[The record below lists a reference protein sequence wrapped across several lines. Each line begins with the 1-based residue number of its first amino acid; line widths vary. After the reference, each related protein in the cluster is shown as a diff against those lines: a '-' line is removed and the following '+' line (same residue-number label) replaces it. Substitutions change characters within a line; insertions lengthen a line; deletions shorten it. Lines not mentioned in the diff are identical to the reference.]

1 MKLINRI
8 KMKKLVILLAVLLTA
23 NVMMAQK
30 MDRTNAYNYNKNG
43 QYEKAAESIEKCVNH
58 ASFLGMKPK
67 DQAQAWLYRA
77 MIYLN
82 IYQNKEILAKYPDA
96 LEKAYVSLQNCI
108 KTDEAY
114 TKDNAQDVYSRVVAI
129 GECYF
134 QDGIEQ
140 FNNKA
145 YAEAAANF
153 TKSYEIS
160 LTGTSPDTSALEN
173 AGLAYMRG
181 EMYDQALGTYNE
193 LKNLGYDKVD
203 LYKNMA
209 SCYTLKGDDENSLK
223 TINEGL
229 AKYPGDAGMIIE
241 KVNLYLKQ
249 GKGEEALG
257 DLNKLQEMDPNNV
270 SILFTLGNIFGD
282 DTHDIFD
289 ADKAIAYYKRIIEID
304 PTYYDAHYNLA
315 MVYITLSNKKITEA
329 NEITG
334 TSKAEIER
342 YNTLMDE
349 STEYLSQGLPY
360 AQTAY
365 QAQPSDDLKHLLKTM
380 YVKLKMFNEAKALD
394 AE

>member
-1 MKLINRI
+1 
-8 KMKKLVILLAVLLTA
+8 MKKLVILLAVLLTA

-43 QYEKAAESIEKCVNH
+43 QYEKAAESIDKCVNH
-58 ASFLGMKPK
+58 QGFLGMKPK
-67 DQAQAWLYRA
+67 DQAQAWLYRG

-82 IYQNKEILAKYPDA
+82 IYQDKKLLAKYPDA
-96 LEKAYVSLQNCI
+96 LETAYVSLQNCI
-108 KTDEAY
+108 KADADY

-145 YAEAAANF
+145 YGDAAASF
-153 TKSYEIS
+153 RKSYDIS
-160 LTGTSPDTSALEN
+160 LTGSRPDTSALEN

-181 EMYDQALGTYNE
+181 ELYDQALATYMD

-209 SCYTLKGDDENSLK
+209 SCYTLKGDDENSMNV
-223 TINEGL
+223 INEGL
-229 AKYPGDAGMIIE
+229 AKFPGDAGMIIE

-257 DLNKLQEMDPNNV
+257 DLNKLQELDPDNV
-270 SILFTLGNIFGD
+270 SILFTLGSIFGD

-289 ADKAIAYYKRIIEID
+289 ADKAIGYYSRIIELD

-315 MVYITLSNKKITEA
+315 MVYITLSNQKITEA

-334 TSKAEIER
+334 ASMAEIER
-342 YNTLMDE
+342 YNKLMDE
-349 STEYLSQGLPY
+349 STEYLRQGLPY
-360 AQTAY
+360 AKTAY
-365 QAQPSDDLKHLLKTM
+365 EAQPSDDLKHLLKTL
-380 YVKLKMFNEAKALD
+380 YVKLKMMEEAKALD

>member
-1 MKLINRI
+1 
-8 KMKKLVILLAVLLTA
+8 
-23 NVMMAQK
+23 
-30 MDRTNAYNYNKNG
+30 
-43 QYEKAAESIEKCVNH
+43 
-58 ASFLGMKPK
+58 MKPK
-67 DQAQAWLYRA
+67 DQAQAWLYRG

-82 IYQNKEILAKYPDA
+82 IYQDKKLLAKYPDA
-96 LEKAYVSLQNCI
+96 LEIAYVSLQNCI
-108 KTDEAY
+108 KADADY

-145 YAEAAANF
+145 YGDAAASF
-153 TKSYEIS
+153 RKSYDIS
-160 LTGTSPDTSALEN
+160 LTGSRPDTSALEN

-181 EMYDQALGTYNE
+181 ELYDEAIATYTD

-209 SCYTLKGDDENSLK
+209 ACYTLKGDDENSMK
-223 TINEGL
+223 VITEGL
-229 AKYPGDAGMIIE
+229 EKYPGDAGMIIE

-257 DLNKLQEMDPNNV
+257 DLNKLQELDPNNV
-270 SILFTLGNIFGD
+270 SILFTLGSIFGD

-289 ADKAIAYYKRIIEID
+289 ADKAIAYYTRIIELD

-315 MVYITLSNKKITEA
+315 MVYITLSNQKITEA

-334 TSKAEIER
+334 ASMAEIER
-342 YNTLMDE
+342 YNKLMDE
-349 STEYLSQGLPY
+349 STEYLRQGLPY
-360 AQTAY
+360 AKTAY
-365 QAQPSDDLKHLLKTM
+365 EAQPSDDLKHLLKTL
-380 YVKLKMFNEAKALD
+380 YVKLKMMDEAKALD

>member
-1 MKLINRI
+1 
-8 KMKKLVILLAVLLTA
+8 MKKLVILLAVLFTA

-58 ASFLGMKPK
+58 QGFLGMKPK
-67 DQAQAWLYRA
+67 DQAQAWLYRG

-82 IYQNKEILAKYPDA
+82 IYQDKKLLAKYPDA
-96 LEKAYVSLQNCI
+96 LEIAYVSLQNCI
-108 KTDEAY
+108 KADADY

-145 YAEAAANF
+145 YGDAAASF
-153 TKSYEIS
+153 RKSYDIS
-160 LTGTSPDTSALEN
+160 LTGSRPDTSALEN
-173 AGLAYMRG
+173 AGLAFMRG
-181 EMYDQALGTYNE
+181 ELYDEALATYVD

-209 SCYTLKGDDENSLK
+209 ACYTLKGDDENSMK
-223 TINEGL
+223 VITEGL
-229 AKYPGDAGMIIE
+229 EKYPGDAGMIIE

-257 DLNKLQEMDPNNV
+257 DLNKLQELDPNNV
-270 SILFTLGNIFGD
+270 SILFTLGSIFGD

-289 ADKAIAYYKRIIEID
+289 ADKAIGYYTRIIELD

-315 MVYITLSNKKITEA
+315 MVYITLSNQKITEA

-334 TSKAEIER
+334 ASMAEIER
-342 YNTLMDE
+342 YNKLMDE
-349 STEYLSQGLPY
+349 STEYLRQGLPY
-360 AQTAY
+360 AKTAY
-365 QAQPSDDLKHLLKTM
+365 EAQPSDDLKHLLKTL
-380 YVKLKMFNEAKALD
+380 YVKLKMMEEAKALD

>member
-1 MKLINRI
+1 
-8 KMKKLVILLAVLLTA
+8 MKKLVILLAVLFTA

-43 QYEKAAESIEKCVNH
+43 QYEKAAEAIDKCVNH
-58 ASFLGMKPK
+58 QGFLGMKPK
-67 DQAQAWLYRA
+67 DQAQAWLYRG

-82 IYQNKEILAKYPDA
+82 IYQDKKLLAKYPDA
-96 LEKAYVSLQNCI
+96 LEMAYVSLQNCI
-108 KTDEAY
+108 KADADY

-145 YAEAAANF
+145 YADAAASF
-153 TKSYEIS
+153 RKSYNIS
-160 LTGTSPDTSALEN
+160 LTGSRPDTSALEN

-181 EMYDQALGTYNE
+181 ELYDDALAAYTE

-209 SCYTLKGDDENSLK
+209 SCYTLKGDDESSMNV
-223 TINEGL
+223 INEGL
-229 AKYPGDAGMIIE
+229 EKFPGDAGMIIE

-257 DLNKLQEMDPNNV
+257 DLNKLQELDPNNV
-270 SILFTLGNIFGD
+270 SILFTLGSIFGD

-289 ADKAIAYYKRIIEID
+289 ADKAIGYYTRIIELD

-315 MVYITLSNKKITEA
+315 MVYITLSNQKITEA

-334 TSKAEIER
+334 ASMAEIER
-342 YNTLMDE
+342 YNKLMDE
-349 STEYLSQGLPY
+349 STEYLRQGLPY
-360 AQTAY
+360 AKTAY
-365 QAQPSDDLKHLLKTM
+365 EAQPSDDLKHLLKTL
-380 YVKLKMFNEAKALD
+380 YVKLKMMDEAKALD

>member
-1 MKLINRI
+1 
-8 KMKKLVILLAVLLTA
+8 MKKLVLLLAIAFTT
-23 NVMMAQK
+23 NVMMAQQ
-30 MDRTNAYNYNKNG
+30 MDRLNAYNYNKDG
-43 QYEKAAESIEKCVNH
+43 RYEKAAESIEKCVNH
-58 ASFLGMKPK
+58 SGFLGMKPK
-67 DQAQAWLYRA
+67 EQAKAWLYRG

-82 IYQNKEILAKYPDA
+82 IYQDKKLLDKYPNA
-96 LEKAYVSLQNCI
+96 LELAYESLQNCI
-108 KTDEAY
+108 KADADY

-140 FNNKA
+140 FNNKS
-145 YAEAAANF
+145 YGDAAASF
-153 TKSYEIS
+153 RKSYEIS
-160 LTGTSPDTSALEN
+160 LSGSRADTSALEN

-181 EMYDQALGTYNE
+181 ELYDEALAAYTD

-209 SCYTLKGDDENSLK
+209 SCYTLKGDDENSMNA
-223 TINEGL
+223 INEGL

-257 DLNKLQEMDPNNV
+257 DLNKLQELDPNNV
-270 SILFTLGNIFGD
+270 SILFTLGSIFGD

-289 ADKAIAYYKRIIEID
+289 AEKAIGYYTRIIELD

-334 TSKAEIER
+334 ASMAEIER
-342 YNTLMDE
+342 YNKLMDE
-349 STEYLSQGLPY
+349 STEYLRQGLPY
-360 AQTAY
+360 AKTAY
-365 QAQPSDDLKHLLKTM
+365 DAQPSDDLKHLLKTL
-380 YVKLKMFNEAKALD
+380 YVKLKMMDEAKALD

>member
-1 MKLINRI
+1 
-8 KMKKLVILLAVLLTA
+8 MKKLVILLAVLFTA

-58 ASFLGMKPK
+58 QGFLGMKPK
-67 DQAQAWLYRA
+67 DQAQAWLYRG

-82 IYQNKEILAKYPDA
+82 IYQDKKLLAKYPDA
-96 LEKAYVSLQNCI
+96 LEIAYVSLQNCI
-108 KTDEAY
+108 KADADY

-145 YAEAAANF
+145 YGDAAASF
-153 TKSYEIS
+153 RKSYDIS
-160 LTGTSPDTSALEN
+160 LTGSRPDTSALEN

-181 EMYDQALGTYNE
+181 ELYDEAIATYTD

-209 SCYTLKGDDENSLK
+209 ACYTLKGDDENSMK
-223 TINEGL
+223 VITEGL
-229 AKYPGDAGMIIE
+229 EKYPGDAGMIIE

-257 DLNKLQEMDPNNV
+257 DLNKLQELDPNNV
-270 SILFTLGNIFGD
+270 SILFTLGSIFGD

-289 ADKAIAYYKRIIEID
+289 ADKAIGYYTRIIELD

-315 MVYITLSNKKITEA
+315 MVYITLSNQKITEA

-334 TSKAEIER
+334 ASMAEIER
-342 YNTLMDE
+342 YNKLMDE
-349 STEYLSQGLPY
+349 STEYLRQGLPY
-360 AQTAY
+360 AKTAY
-365 QAQPSDDLKHLLKTM
+365 EAQPSDDLKHLLKTL
-380 YVKLKMFNEAKALD
+380 YVKLKMMEEAKALD

>member
-1 MKLINRI
+1 
-8 KMKKLVILLAVLLTA
+8 MKKLVILLAVLLSA
-23 NVMMAQK
+23 NFMMAQK
-30 MDRTNAYNYNKNG
+30 MDRTNAYNYNTNG
-43 QYEKAAESIEKCVNH
+43 QYEKAAESIEKCVEH
-58 ASFLGMKPK
+58 TGFLGMKPK

-82 IYQNKEILAKYPDA
+82 IYQNRTLYAKYPDA
-96 LEKAYVSLQNCI
+96 LEKAYASLQNCM
-108 KTDEAY
+108 KADPDY
-114 TKDNAQDVYSRVVAI
+114 TKDPQNAQDVFSRVAAI

-145 YAEAAANF
+145 YPEAASNF
-153 TKSYEIS
+153 RKSYEIS
-160 LTGTSPDTSALEN
+160 LTGARPDTSALEN

-181 EMYDQALGTYNE
+181 ELYDEALTNYTD

-209 SCYTLKGDDENSLK
+209 SCYTLKGDDENSMK
-223 TINEGL
+223 VINEGL

-257 DLNKLQEMDPNNV
+257 DLNKLQELDPDNV

-315 MVYITLSNKKITEA
+315 MVYITLSNQKITEA

-342 YNTLMDE
+342 YNALMDE
-349 STEYLSQGLPY
+349 STEFLSQGLPY

-365 QAQPSDDLKHLLKTM
+365 EAQPSDDLKHLLKTM

>member
-1 MKLINRI
+1 
-8 KMKKLVILLAVLLTA
+8 MKKLVILLAVLFTA

-58 ASFLGMKPK
+58 QGFLGMKPK
-67 DQAQAWLYRA
+67 DQAQAWLYRG

-82 IYQNKEILAKYPDA
+82 IYQDKKLLAKYPDA
-96 LEKAYVSLQNCI
+96 LEIAYVSLQNCI
-108 KTDEAY
+108 KADADY

-145 YAEAAANF
+145 YGDAAASF
-153 TKSYEIS
+153 RKSYDIS
-160 LTGTSPDTSALEN
+160 LTGSRPDTSALEN
-173 AGLAYMRG
+173 AGLAFMRG
-181 EMYDQALGTYNE
+181 ELYDEAIATYTD

-209 SCYTLKGDDENSLK
+209 ACYTLKGDDENSMK
-223 TINEGL
+223 VITEGL
-229 AKYPGDAGMIIE
+229 EKYPGDAGMIIE

-257 DLNKLQEMDPNNV
+257 DLNKLQELDPNNV
-270 SILFTLGNIFGD
+270 SILFTLGSIFGD

-289 ADKAIAYYKRIIEID
+289 ADKAIGYYTRIIELD

-315 MVYITLSNKKITEA
+315 MVYITLSNQKITEA

-334 TSKAEIER
+334 ASMAEIER
-342 YNTLMDE
+342 YNKLMDE
-349 STEYLSQGLPY
+349 STEYLRQGLPY
-360 AQTAY
+360 AKTAY
-365 QAQPSDDLKHLLKTM
+365 EAQPSDDLKHLLKTL
-380 YVKLKMFNEAKALD
+380 YVKLKMMDEAKALD

>member
-1 MKLINRI
+1 
-8 KMKKLVILLAVLLTA
+8 MKKLVILLAVLFTA

-58 ASFLGMKPK
+58 QGFLGMKPK
-67 DQAQAWLYRA
+67 DQAQAWLYRG

-82 IYQNKEILAKYPDA
+82 IYQDKKLLAKYPDA
-96 LEKAYVSLQNCI
+96 LEIAYVSLQNCI
-108 KTDEAY
+108 KADADY

-145 YAEAAANF
+145 YGDAAASF
-153 TKSYEIS
+153 RKSYDIS
-160 LTGTSPDTSALEN
+160 LTGSRPDTSALEN
-173 AGLAYMRG
+173 AGLAFMRG
-181 EMYDQALGTYNE
+181 ELYDEALATYVD

-209 SCYTLKGDDENSLK
+209 ACYTLKGDDENSMK
-223 TINEGL
+223 VITEGL
-229 AKYPGDAGMIIE
+229 EKYPGDAGMIIE

-257 DLNKLQEMDPNNV
+257 DLNKLQELDPNNV
-270 SILFTLGNIFGD
+270 SILFTLGSIFGD

-289 ADKAIAYYKRIIEID
+289 ADKAIGYYTRIIELD

-315 MVYITLSNKKITEA
+315 MVYITLSNQKITEA

-334 TSKAEIER
+334 ASMAEIER
-342 YNTLMDE
+342 YNKLMDE
-349 STEYLSQGLPY
+349 STEYLRQGLPY
-360 AQTAY
+360 AKTAY
-365 QAQPSDDLKHLLKTM
+365 EAQPSDDLKHLLKTL
-380 YVKLKMFNEAKALD
+380 YVKLKMMDEAKALD

>member
-1 MKLINRI
+1 
-8 KMKKLVILLAVLLTA
+8 MKKLVILLAVLFTA

-58 ASFLGMKPK
+58 QGFLGMKPK
-67 DQAQAWLYRA
+67 DQAQAWLYRG

-82 IYQNKEILAKYPDA
+82 IYQDKKLLAKYPDA
-96 LEKAYVSLQNCI
+96 LEIAYVSLQNCI
-108 KTDEAY
+108 STDADY

-145 YAEAAANF
+145 YGDAAASF
-153 TKSYEIS
+153 RKSYDIS
-160 LTGTSPDTSALEN
+160 LTGSRPDTSALEN

-181 EMYDQALGTYNE
+181 ELYDEAIATYTD

-209 SCYTLKGDDENSLK
+209 ACYTLKGDDENSMK
-223 TINEGL
+223 VIAEGL
-229 AKYPGDAGMIIE
+229 EKYPGDAGMIIE

-257 DLNKLQEMDPNNV
+257 DLNKLQELDPNNV
-270 SILFTLGNIFGD
+270 SILFTLGSIFGD

-289 ADKAIAYYKRIIEID
+289 ADKAIGYYTRIIELD

-315 MVYITLSNKKITEA
+315 MVYITLSNQKITEA

-334 TSKAEIER
+334 ASMAEIER
-342 YNTLMDE
+342 YNKLMDE
-349 STEYLSQGLPY
+349 STEYLRQGLPY
-360 AQTAY
+360 AKTAY
-365 QAQPSDDLKHLLKTM
+365 EAQPSDDLKHLLKTL
-380 YVKLKMFNEAKALD
+380 YVKLKMMEEAKALD

>member
-1 MKLINRI
+1 
-8 KMKKLVILLAVLLTA
+8 MKKLVILLAVLFTA

-58 ASFLGMKPK
+58 QGFLGMKPK
-67 DQAQAWLYRA
+67 DQAQAWLYRG

-82 IYQNKEILAKYPDA
+82 IYQDKKLLAKYPDA
-96 LEKAYVSLQNCI
+96 LEIAYVSLQNCI
-108 KTDEAY
+108 KADADY

-145 YAEAAANF
+145 YGDAAASF
-153 TKSYEIS
+153 RKSYDIS
-160 LTGTSPDTSALEN
+160 LTGSRPDTSALEN
-173 AGLAYMRG
+173 TGLAFMRG
-181 EMYDQALGTYNE
+181 ELYDEAIATYTD

-209 SCYTLKGDDENSLK
+209 ACYTLKGDDENSMK
-223 TINEGL
+223 VINEGL
-229 AKYPGDAGMIIE
+229 EKYPGDAGMIIE

-257 DLNKLQEMDPNNV
+257 DLNKLQELDPNNV
-270 SILFTLGNIFGD
+270 SILFTLGSIFGD

-289 ADKAIAYYKRIIEID
+289 ADKAIGYYTRIIELD

-315 MVYITLSNKKITEA
+315 MVYITLSNQKITEA

-334 TSKAEIER
+334 ASMAEIER
-342 YNTLMDE
+342 YNKLMDE
-349 STEYLSQGLPY
+349 STEYLRQGLPY
-360 AQTAY
+360 AKTAY
-365 QAQPSDDLKHLLKTM
+365 EAQPSDDLKHLLKTL
-380 YVKLKMFNEAKALD
+380 YVKLKMMDEAKALD

>member
-1 MKLINRI
+1 
-8 KMKKLVILLAVLLTA
+8 MKKLVILLAVLLTA

-43 QYEKAAESIEKCVNH
+43 QYEKAAESIDKCVNH
-58 ASFLGMKPK
+58 QGFLGMKPK
-67 DQAQAWLYRA
+67 DQAQAWLYRG

-82 IYQNKEILAKYPDA
+82 IYQDKKLLAKYPDA
-96 LEKAYVSLQNCI
+96 LETAYVSLQNCI
-108 KTDEAY
+108 KADADY

-145 YAEAAANF
+145 FGDAAASF
-153 TKSYEIS
+153 RKSYDIS
-160 LTGTSPDTSALEN
+160 LTGSRPDTSALEN

-181 EMYDQALGTYNE
+181 ELYDDALATYTD

-209 SCYTLKGDDENSLK
+209 SCYTLKGDDENSMNV
-223 TINEGL
+223 INEGL
-229 AKYPGDAGMIIE
+229 AKFPGDAGMIIE

-257 DLNKLQEMDPNNV
+257 DLNKLQELDPNNV
-270 SILFTLGNIFGD
+270 SILFTLGSIFGD

-289 ADKAIAYYKRIIEID
+289 AEKAIGYYSRIIELD
-304 PTYYDAHYNLA
+304 PTYYDAYYNLA
-315 MVYITLSNKKITEA
+315 MVYITLSNQKVVEA

-334 TSKAEIER
+334 ASMAEIER
-342 YNTLMDE
+342 YNKLLDE
-349 STEYLSQGLPY
+349 STEFLRQGLPY
-360 AQTAY
+360 AKTAY
-365 QAQPSDDLKHLLKTM
+365 EAQPSDDLKHLLKTL
-380 YVKLKMFNEAKALD
+380 YVKLKMMDEAKALD

>member
-1 MKLINRI
+1 
-8 KMKKLVILLAVLLTA
+8 MKKLVILLAVLFTA

-58 ASFLGMKPK
+58 QGFLGMKPK
-67 DQAQAWLYRA
+67 DQAQAWLYRG

-82 IYQNKEILAKYPDA
+82 IYQDKKLLAKYPDA
-96 LEKAYVSLQNCI
+96 LEIAYVSLQNCI
-108 KTDEAY
+108 KADADY

-145 YAEAAANF
+145 YGDAAASF
-153 TKSYEIS
+153 RKSYDIS
-160 LTGTSPDTSALEN
+160 LTGSRPDTSALEN
-173 AGLAYMRG
+173 TGLAFMRG
-181 EMYDQALGTYNE
+181 ELYDEAIATYTD

-209 SCYTLKGDDENSLK
+209 ACYTLKGDDENSMK
-223 TINEGL
+223 VITEGL
-229 AKYPGDAGMIIE
+229 EKYPGDAGMIIE

-257 DLNKLQEMDPNNV
+257 DLNKLQELDPNNV
-270 SILFTLGNIFGD
+270 SILFTLGSIFGD

-289 ADKAIAYYKRIIEID
+289 ADKAIGYYTRIIELD

-315 MVYITLSNKKITEA
+315 MVYITLSNQKITEA

-334 TSKAEIER
+334 ASMAEIER
-342 YNTLMDE
+342 YNKLMDE
-349 STEYLSQGLPY
+349 STEYLRQGLPY
-360 AQTAY
+360 AKTAY
-365 QAQPSDDLKHLLKTM
+365 EAQPSDDLKHLLKTL
-380 YVKLKMFNEAKALD
+380 YVKLKMMDEAKALD

>member
-1 MKLINRI
+1 
-8 KMKKLVILLAVLLTA
+8 MKKLVILLAVLLTA

-43 QYEKAAESIEKCVNH
+43 QYEKAAESIDKCVNH
-58 ASFLGMKPK
+58 QGFLGMKPK
-67 DQAQAWLYRA
+67 DQAQAWLYRG

-82 IYQNKEILAKYPDA
+82 IYQDKKLLAKYPDA
-96 LEKAYVSLQNCI
+96 LETAYVSLQNCI
-108 KTDEAY
+108 KADADY

-145 YAEAAANF
+145 YGDAAASF
-153 TKSYEIS
+153 RKSYDIS
-160 LTGTSPDTSALEN
+160 LTGSRPDTSALEN

-181 EMYDQALGTYNE
+181 ELYDQALATYMD

-209 SCYTLKGDDENSLK
+209 SCYTLKGDDENSMNV
-223 TINEGL
+223 INEGL
-229 AKYPGDAGMIIE
+229 AKFPGDAGMIIE

-257 DLNKLQEMDPNNV
+257 DLNKLQELDPNNV
-270 SILFTLGNIFGD
+270 SILFTLGSIFGD

-289 ADKAIAYYKRIIEID
+289 ADKAIGYYSRIIELD

-315 MVYITLSNKKITEA
+315 MVYITLSNQKITEA

-334 TSKAEIER
+334 ASMAEIER
-342 YNTLMDE
+342 YNKLMDE
-349 STEYLSQGLPY
+349 STEYLRQGLPY
-360 AQTAY
+360 AKTAY
-365 QAQPSDDLKHLLKTM
+365 EAQPSDDLKHLLKTL
-380 YVKLKMFNEAKALD
+380 YVKLKMMEEAKALD

>member
-1 MKLINRI
+1 
-8 KMKKLVILLAVLLTA
+8 MKKLVILLAVLFTA

-58 ASFLGMKPK
+58 QGFLGMKPK
-67 DQAQAWLYRA
+67 DQAQAWLYRG

-82 IYQNKEILAKYPDA
+82 IYQDKKLLAKYPDA
-96 LEKAYVSLQNCI
+96 LEIAYVSLQNCI
-108 KTDEAY
+108 KADADY

-145 YAEAAANF
+145 YGDAAASF
-153 TKSYEIS
+153 RKSYDIS
-160 LTGTSPDTSALEN
+160 LTGSRPDTSALEN
-173 AGLAYMRG
+173 AGLAFMRG
-181 EMYDQALGTYNE
+181 ELYDEALATYVD

-209 SCYTLKGDDENSLK
+209 ACYTLKGDDENSMK
-223 TINEGL
+223 VINEGL
-229 AKYPGDAGMIIE
+229 EKYPGDAGMIIE

-257 DLNKLQEMDPNNV
+257 DLNKLQELDPNNV
-270 SILFTLGNIFGD
+270 SILFTLGSIFGD

-289 ADKAIAYYKRIIEID
+289 ADKAIGYYTRIIELD

-315 MVYITLSNKKITEA
+315 MVYITLSNQKITEA

-334 TSKAEIER
+334 ASMAEIER
-342 YNTLMDE
+342 YNKLMDE
-349 STEYLSQGLPY
+349 STEYLRQGLPY
-360 AQTAY
+360 AKTAY
-365 QAQPSDDLKHLLKTM
+365 EAQPSDDLKHLLKTL
-380 YVKLKMFNEAKALD
+380 YVKLKMMDEAKALD

>member
-1 MKLINRI
+1 
-8 KMKKLVILLAVLLTA
+8 MKKLVILLAVLFTA

-58 ASFLGMKPK
+58 QGFLGMKPK
-67 DQAQAWLYRA
+67 DQAQAWLYRG

-82 IYQNKEILAKYPDA
+82 IYQDKKLLAKYPDA
-96 LEKAYVSLQNCI
+96 LEIAYVSLQNCI
-108 KTDEAY
+108 STDADY

-145 YAEAAANF
+145 YGDAAASF
-153 TKSYEIS
+153 RKSYDIS
-160 LTGTSPDTSALEN
+160 LTGSRPDTSALEN

-181 EMYDQALGTYNE
+181 ELYDEAIATYTD

-209 SCYTLKGDDENSLK
+209 ACYTLKGDDENSMK
-223 TINEGL
+223 VITEGL
-229 AKYPGDAGMIIE
+229 EKFPGDAGMIIE

-257 DLNKLQEMDPNNV
+257 DLNKLQELDPNNV
-270 SILFTLGNIFGD
+270 SILFTLGSIFGD

-289 ADKAIAYYKRIIEID
+289 AEKAIGYYTRIIELD

-315 MVYITLSNKKITEA
+315 MVYITLSNQKITEA

-334 TSKAEIER
+334 ASMAEIER
-342 YNTLMDE
+342 YNKLMDE
-349 STEYLSQGLPY
+349 STEYLRQGLPY
-360 AQTAY
+360 AKTAY
-365 QAQPSDDLKHLLKTM
+365 EAQPSDDLKHLLKTL
-380 YVKLKMFNEAKALD
+380 YVKLKMMEEAKALD

>member
-1 MKLINRI
+1 
-8 KMKKLVILLAVLLTA
+8 MKKLVILLAVLFTA

-43 QYEKAAESIEKCVNH
+43 QYDKAAESIEKCVNH
-58 ASFLGMKPK
+58 QGFLGMKPK
-67 DQAQAWLYRA
+67 DQAQAWLYRG

-82 IYQNKEILAKYPDA
+82 IYQNKELLAKYPDA
-96 LEKAYVSLQNCI
+96 LEISYVSLQNCI
-108 KTDEAY
+108 NTDADY

-140 FNNKA
+140 FNNKSFA
-145 YAEAAANF
+145 DAAASF
-153 TKSYEIS
+153 RKSYDIS
-160 LTGTSPDTSALEN
+160 LTGSRPDTSALEN

-181 EMYDQALGTYNE
+181 ELYDEALATYTD

-209 SCYTLKGDDENSLK
+209 ACYTLKGDDENSMNV
-223 TINEGL
+223 INEGL

-249 GKGEEALG
+249 GKGEEALS

-270 SILFTLGNIFGD
+270 SILFTLGSIFGD

-289 ADKAIAYYKRIIEID
+289 ADKAIGYYTRIIEID

-315 MVYITLSNKKITEA
+315 MVYITLSNQKITEA

-334 TSKAEIER
+334 TSIAEIER

-349 STEYLSQGLPY
+349 STEFLRQGLPY
-360 AQTAY
+360 AKTAY
-365 QAQPSDDLKHLLKTM
+365 EAQPSDDLKHLLKTL
-380 YVKLKMFNEAKALD
+380 YVKLKMMEEAKALD

>member
-1 MKLINRI
+1 
-8 KMKKLVILLAVLLTA
+8 MKKLVILLAVLLTA

-43 QYEKAAESIEKCVNH
+43 QYEKAAESIDKCVNH
-58 ASFLGMKPK
+58 QGFLGMKPK
-67 DQAQAWLYRA
+67 DQAQAWLYRG

-82 IYQNKEILAKYPDA
+82 IYQDKKLLAKYPDA
-96 LEKAYVSLQNCI
+96 LEMAYVSLQNCI
-108 KTDEAY
+108 KTDADY

-145 YAEAAANF
+145 FGDAAASF
-153 TKSYEIS
+153 RKSYDIS
-160 LTGTSPDTSALEN
+160 LTGSRPDTSALEN

-181 EMYDQALGTYNE
+181 ELYDQALATYTD

-209 SCYTLKGDDENSLK
+209 SCYTLKGDDENSMNV
-223 TINEGL
+223 INEGL
-229 AKYPGDAGMIIE
+229 AKFPGDAGMIIE

-257 DLNKLQEMDPNNV
+257 DLNKLQELDPNNV
-270 SILFTLGNIFGD
+270 SILFTLGSIFGD

-289 ADKAIAYYKRIIEID
+289 AEKAIGYYSRIIELD
-304 PTYYDAHYNLA
+304 PTYYDAYYNLA
-315 MVYITLSNKKITEA
+315 MVYITLSNQKVVEA

-334 TSKAEIER
+334 ASMAEIER
-342 YNTLMDE
+342 YNKLLDE
-349 STEYLSQGLPY
+349 STEFLRQGLPY
-360 AQTAY
+360 AKTAY
-365 QAQPSDDLKHLLKTM
+365 DAQPSDDLKHLLKTL
-380 YVKLKMFNEAKALD
+380 YVKLKMMDEAKALD

>member
-1 MKLINRI
+1 
-8 KMKKLVILLAVLLTA
+8 MKKLVILLAVLFTA

-43 QYEKAAESIEKCVNH
+43 QYEKAAEAIDKCVNH
-58 ASFLGMKPK
+58 QGFLGMKPK
-67 DQAQAWLYRA
+67 DQAQAWLYRG

-82 IYQNKEILAKYPDA
+82 IYQDKKLLAKYPDA
-96 LEKAYVSLQNCI
+96 LEMAYVSLQNCI
-108 KTDEAY
+108 KADADY

-145 YAEAAANF
+145 YADAAASF
-153 TKSYEIS
+153 RKSYDIS
-160 LTGTSPDTSALEN
+160 LTGSRPDTSALEN

-181 EMYDQALGTYNE
+181 ELYDDALATYTD

-209 SCYTLKGDDENSLK
+209 ACYTLKGDDENSMK
-223 TINEGL
+223 VITEGL
-229 AKYPGDAGMIIE
+229 EKYPGDAGMIIE

-257 DLNKLQEMDPNNV
+257 DLNKLQELDPNNV
-270 SILFTLGNIFGD
+270 SILFTLGSIFGD

-289 ADKAIAYYKRIIEID
+289 ADKAIGYYTRIIELD

-315 MVYITLSNKKITEA
+315 MVYITLSNQKITEA

-334 TSKAEIER
+334 ASMAEIER
-342 YNTLMDE
+342 YNKLMDE
-349 STEYLSQGLPY
+349 STEYLRQGLPY
-360 AQTAY
+360 AKTAY
-365 QAQPSDDLKHLLKTM
+365 EAQPSDDLKHLLKTL
-380 YVKLKMFNEAKALD
+380 YVKLKMMDEAKALD

>member
-1 MKLINRI
+1 
-8 KMKKLVILLAVLLTA
+8 MKKLVILLAVLFTA

-58 ASFLGMKPK
+58 QGFLGMKPK
-67 DQAQAWLYRA
+67 DQAQAWLYRG

-82 IYQNKEILAKYPDA
+82 IYQDKKLLAKYPDA
-96 LEKAYVSLQNCI
+96 LEIAYVSLQNCI
-108 KTDEAY
+108 KADADY

-145 YAEAAANF
+145 YGDAAASF
-153 TKSYEIS
+153 RKSYDIS
-160 LTGTSPDTSALEN
+160 LTGSRPDTSALEN
-173 AGLAYMRG
+173 TGLAFMRG
-181 EMYDQALGTYNE
+181 ELYDEAIATYTD

-209 SCYTLKGDDENSLK
+209 ACYTLKGDDENSMK
-223 TINEGL
+223 VINEGL
-229 AKYPGDAGMIIE
+229 EKYPGDAGMIIE

-257 DLNKLQEMDPNNV
+257 DLNKLQELDPNNV
-270 SILFTLGNIFGD
+270 SILFTLGSIFGD

-289 ADKAIAYYKRIIEID
+289 ADKAIGYYTRIIELD

-315 MVYITLSNKKITEA
+315 MVYITLSNQKITEA

-334 TSKAEIER
+334 ASMAEIER
-342 YNTLMDE
+342 YNKLMDE
-349 STEYLSQGLPY
+349 STEYLRQGLPY
-360 AQTAY
+360 AKTAY
-365 QAQPSDDLKHLLKTM
+365 EAQPSDDLKHLLKTL
-380 YVKLKMFNEAKALD
+380 YVKLKMMEEAKALD

>member
-1 MKLINRI
+1 
-8 KMKKLVILLAVLLTA
+8 MKKLVILLAVLLTA

-43 QYEKAAESIEKCVNH
+43 QYEKAAESIDKCVNH
-58 ASFLGMKPK
+58 QGFLGMKPK
-67 DQAQAWLYRA
+67 DQAQAWLYRG

-82 IYQNKEILAKYPDA
+82 IYQDKKLLAKYPDA
-96 LEKAYVSLQNCI
+96 LEMAYVSLQNCI
-108 KTDEAY
+108 KTDAEY
-114 TKDNAQDVYSRVVAI
+114 TKDNAQDVYSRIVAI

-145 YAEAAANF
+145 FGDAAVSF
-153 TKSYEIS
+153 RKSYDIS
-160 LTGTSPDTSALEN
+160 LTGSRPDTSALEN

-181 EMYDQALGTYNE
+181 ELYDDALATYTD

-209 SCYTLKGDDENSLK
+209 SCYTLKGDDENSMNV
-223 TINEGL
+223 INEGL

-257 DLNKLQEMDPNNV
+257 DLNKLQELDPNNV
-270 SILFTLGNIFGD
+270 SILFTLGSIFGD

-289 ADKAIAYYKRIIEID
+289 ADKAIGYYTRIIELD
-304 PTYYDAHYNLA
+304 PTYYDAYYNLA
-315 MVYITLSNKKITEA
+315 MVYITLSNQKVVEA

-334 TSKAEIER
+334 ASMAEIER
-342 YNTLMDE
+342 YNKLLDE
-349 STEYLSQGLPY
+349 STEFLRQGLPY
-360 AQTAY
+360 AKTAY
-365 QAQPSDDLKHLLKTM
+365 EAQPSDDLKHLLKTL
-380 YVKLKMFNEAKALD
+380 YVKLKMMDEAKALD

>member
-1 MKLINRI
+1 
-8 KMKKLVILLAVLLTA
+8 MKKLVILLAVLFTA

-58 ASFLGMKPK
+58 QGFLGMKPK
-67 DQAQAWLYRA
+67 DQAQAWLYRG

-82 IYQNKEILAKYPDA
+82 IYQDKKLLAKYPDA
-96 LEKAYVSLQNCI
+96 LEIAYVSLQNCI
-108 KTDEAY
+108 KADADY

-145 YAEAAANF
+145 YGDAAASF
-153 TKSYEIS
+153 RKSYDIS
-160 LTGTSPDTSALEN
+160 LTGSRPDTSALEN
-173 AGLAYMRG
+173 AGLAFMRG
-181 EMYDQALGTYNE
+181 ELYDEAIATYTD

-209 SCYTLKGDDENSLK
+209 ACYTLKGDDENSMK
-223 TINEGL
+223 VITEGL
-229 AKYPGDAGMIIE
+229 EKYPGDAGMIIE

-257 DLNKLQEMDPNNV
+257 DLNKLQELDPNNV
-270 SILFTLGNIFGD
+270 SILFTLGSIFGD

-289 ADKAIAYYKRIIEID
+289 ADKAIGYYTRIIELD

-315 MVYITLSNKKITEA
+315 MVYITLSNQKITEA

-334 TSKAEIER
+334 ASMAEIER
-342 YNTLMDE
+342 YNKLMDE
-349 STEYLSQGLPY
+349 STEYLRQGLPY
-360 AQTAY
+360 AKTAY
-365 QAQPSDDLKHLLKTM
+365 EAQPSDDLKHLLKTL
-380 YVKLKMFNEAKALD
+380 YVKLKMMEEAKALD

>member
-1 MKLINRI
+1 
-8 KMKKLVILLAVLLTA
+8 MKKLVILLAVLFTA

-58 ASFLGMKPK
+58 QGFLGMKPK
-67 DQAQAWLYRA
+67 DQAQAWLYRG

-82 IYQNKEILAKYPDA
+82 IYQDKKLLAKYPDA
-96 LEKAYVSLQNCI
+96 LEIAYVSLQNCI
-108 KTDEAY
+108 KADADY

-145 YAEAAANF
+145 YGDAAASF
-153 TKSYEIS
+153 RKSYDIS
-160 LTGTSPDTSALEN
+160 LTGSRPDTSALEN
-173 AGLAYMRG
+173 TGLAYMRG
-181 EMYDQALGTYNE
+181 ELYDEAIATYTD

-209 SCYTLKGDDENSLK
+209 ACYTLKGDDENSMK
-223 TINEGL
+223 VITEGL
-229 AKYPGDAGMIIE
+229 EKYPGDAGMIIE

-257 DLNKLQEMDPNNV
+257 DLNKLQELDPNNV
-270 SILFTLGNIFGD
+270 SILFTLGSIFGD

-289 ADKAIAYYKRIIEID
+289 ADKAIGYYTRIIELD

-315 MVYITLSNKKITEA
+315 MVYITLSNQKITEA

-334 TSKAEIER
+334 ASMAEIER
-342 YNTLMDE
+342 YNKLMDE
-349 STEYLSQGLPY
+349 STEYLRQGLPY
-360 AQTAY
+360 AKTAY
-365 QAQPSDDLKHLLKTM
+365 EAQPSDDLKHLLKTL
-380 YVKLKMFNEAKALD
+380 YVKLKMMDEAKALD

>member
-1 MKLINRI
+1 
-8 KMKKLVILLAVLLTA
+8 MKKLVILLAVLFTA

-43 QYEKAAESIEKCVNH
+43 QYEKAAEAIDKCVNH
-58 ASFLGMKPK
+58 QGFLGMKPK
-67 DQAQAWLYRA
+67 DQAQAWLYRG

-82 IYQNKEILAKYPDA
+82 IYQDKKLLAKYPDA
-96 LEKAYVSLQNCI
+96 LEMAYVSLQNCI
-108 KTDEAY
+108 KADADY

-145 YAEAAANF
+145 YADAAASF
-153 TKSYEIS
+153 RKSYDIS
-160 LTGTSPDTSALEN
+160 LTGSRPDTSALEN

-181 EMYDQALGTYNE
+181 ELYDDALATYTD

-209 SCYTLKGDDENSLK
+209 ACYTLKGDDENSMK
-223 TINEGL
+223 VINEGL
-229 AKYPGDAGMIIE
+229 EKYPGDAGMIIE

-257 DLNKLQEMDPNNV
+257 DLNKLQELDPNNV
-270 SILFTLGNIFGD
+270 SILFTLGSIFGD

-289 ADKAIAYYKRIIEID
+289 ADKAIGYYTRIIELD

-315 MVYITLSNKKITEA
+315 MVYITLSNQKITEA

-334 TSKAEIER
+334 ASMAEIER
-342 YNTLMDE
+342 YNKLMDE
-349 STEYLSQGLPY
+349 STEYLRQGLPY
-360 AQTAY
+360 AKTAY
-365 QAQPSDDLKHLLKTM
+365 EAQPSDDLKHLLKTL
-380 YVKLKMFNEAKALD
+380 YVKLKMMEEAKALD

>member
-1 MKLINRI
+1 
-8 KMKKLVILLAVLLTA
+8 MKKLVILLAVLFTA

-58 ASFLGMKPK
+58 QGFLGMKPK
-67 DQAQAWLYRA
+67 DQAQAWLYRG

-82 IYQNKEILAKYPDA
+82 IYQDKKLLAKYPDA
-96 LEKAYVSLQNCI
+96 LEIAYVSLQNCI
-108 KTDEAY
+108 STDADY

-145 YAEAAANF
+145 YGDAAASF
-153 TKSYEIS
+153 RKSYDIS
-160 LTGTSPDTSALEN
+160 LTGSRPDTSALEN

-181 EMYDQALGTYNE
+181 ELYDEAIATYTD

-209 SCYTLKGDDENSLK
+209 ACYTLKGDDENSMK
-223 TINEGL
+223 VITEGL
-229 AKYPGDAGMIIE
+229 EKYPGDAGMIIE

-257 DLNKLQEMDPNNV
+257 DLNKLQELDPNNV
-270 SILFTLGNIFGD
+270 SILFTLGSIFGD

-289 ADKAIAYYKRIIEID
+289 ADKAIGYYTRIIELD

-315 MVYITLSNKKITEA
+315 MVYITLSNQKITEA

-334 TSKAEIER
+334 ASMAEIER
-342 YNTLMDE
+342 YNKLMDE
-349 STEYLSQGLPY
+349 STEYLRQGLPY
-360 AQTAY
+360 AKTAY
-365 QAQPSDDLKHLLKTM
+365 EAQPSDDLKHLLKTL
-380 YVKLKMFNEAKALD
+380 YVKLKMMDEAKALD

>member
-1 MKLINRI
+1 
-8 KMKKLVILLAVLLTA
+8 MKKLVILLAVLFTA

-58 ASFLGMKPK
+58 QGFLGMKPK
-67 DQAQAWLYRA
+67 DQAQAWLYRG

-82 IYQNKEILAKYPDA
+82 IYQDKKLLAKYPDA
-96 LEKAYVSLQNCI
+96 LEIAYVSLQNCI
-108 KTDEAY
+108 KADADY

-145 YAEAAANF
+145 YGDAAASF
-153 TKSYEIS
+153 RKSYDIS
-160 LTGTSPDTSALEN
+160 LTGSRPDTSALEN

-181 EMYDQALGTYNE
+181 ELYDEA
-193 LKNLGYDKVD
+193 
-203 LYKNMA
+203 
-209 SCYTLKGDDENSLK
+209 
-223 TINEGL
+223 IEGL
-229 AKYPGDAGMIIE
+229 EKYPGDAGRIIE

-257 DLNKLQEMDPNNV
+257 DLNKLQELDPNNV
-270 SILFTLGNIFGD
+270 SILFTLGSIFGD

-289 ADKAIAYYKRIIEID
+289 ADKAIGYYTRIIELD

-315 MVYITLSNKKITEA
+315 MVYITLSNQKITEA

-334 TSKAEIER
+334 ASMAEIER
-342 YNTLMDE
+342 YNKLMDE
-349 STEYLSQGLPY
+349 STEYLRQGLPY
-360 AQTAY
+360 AKTAY
-365 QAQPSDDLKHLLKTM
+365 EAQPSDDLKHLLKTL
-380 YVKLKMFNEAKALD
+380 YVKLKMMDEAKALD

>member
-1 MKLINRI
+1 
-8 KMKKLVILLAVLLTA
+8 MKKLVILLAVLFTA

-58 ASFLGMKPK
+58 QGFLGMKPK
-67 DQAQAWLYRA
+67 DQAQAWLYRG

-82 IYQNKEILAKYPDA
+82 IYQDKKLLAKYPDA
-96 LEKAYVSLQNCI
+96 LEIAYVSLQNCI
-108 KTDEAY
+108 KADADY

-145 YAEAAANF
+145 YGDAAASF
-153 TKSYEIS
+153 RKSYDIS
-160 LTGTSPDTSALEN
+160 LTGSRPDTSALEN

-181 EMYDQALGTYNE
+181 ELYDEAIATYVD

-209 SCYTLKGDDENSLK
+209 ACYTLKGDDENSMK
-223 TINEGL
+223 VITEGL
-229 AKYPGDAGMIIE
+229 EKYPGDAGMIIE

-257 DLNKLQEMDPNNV
+257 DLNKLQELDPNNV
-270 SILFTLGNIFGD
+270 SILFTLGSIFGD

-289 ADKAIAYYKRIIEID
+289 ADKAIGYYTRIIELD

-315 MVYITLSNKKITEA
+315 MVYITLSNQKITEA

-334 TSKAEIER
+334 ASMAEIER
-342 YNTLMDE
+342 YNKLMDE
-349 STEYLSQGLPY
+349 STEYLRQGLPY
-360 AQTAY
+360 AKTAY
-365 QAQPSDDLKHLLKTM
+365 EAQPSDDLKHLLKTL
-380 YVKLKMFNEAKALD
+380 YVKLKMMDEAKALD

>member
-1 MKLINRI
+1 
-8 KMKKLVILLAVLLTA
+8 MKKLVILLAVLFTA

-58 ASFLGMKPK
+58 QGFLGMKPK
-67 DQAQAWLYRA
+67 DQAQAWLYRG

-82 IYQNKEILAKYPDA
+82 IYQDKKLLAKYPDA
-96 LEKAYVSLQNCI
+96 LEIAYVSLQNCI
-108 KTDEAY
+108 STDADY

-145 YAEAAANF
+145 YGDAAASF
-153 TKSYEIS
+153 RKSYDIS
-160 LTGTSPDTSALEN
+160 LTGSRPDTSALEN

-181 EMYDQALGTYNE
+181 ELYNE
-193 LKNLGYDKVD
+193 AIATYTDLKNLGYDKVD

-209 SCYTLKGDDENSLK
+209 ACYTLKGDDENSMK
-223 TINEGL
+223 VITEGL
-229 AKYPGDAGMIIE
+229 EKYPGDAGMIIE

-257 DLNKLQEMDPNNV
+257 DLNKLQELDPNNV
-270 SILFTLGNIFGD
+270 SILFTLGSIFGD

-289 ADKAIAYYKRIIEID
+289 AEKAIGYYTRIIELD

-315 MVYITLSNKKITEA
+315 MVYITLSNQKITEA

-334 TSKAEIER
+334 ASMAEIER
-342 YNTLMDE
+342 YNKLMDE
-349 STEYLSQGLPY
+349 STEYLRQGLPY
-360 AQTAY
+360 AKTAY
-365 QAQPSDDLKHLLKTM
+365 EAQPSDDLKHLLKTL
-380 YVKLKMFNEAKALD
+380 YVKLKMMDEAKALD

>member
-1 MKLINRI
+1 
-8 KMKKLVILLAVLLTA
+8 MKKLVILLAVLFTA

-58 ASFLGMKPK
+58 QGFLGMKPK
-67 DQAQAWLYRA
+67 DQAQAWLYRG

-82 IYQNKEILAKYPDA
+82 IYQDKKLLAKYPDA
-96 LEKAYVSLQNCI
+96 LEIAYVSLQNCI
-108 KTDEAY
+108 KADADY

-145 YAEAAANF
+145 YGDAAASF
-153 TKSYEIS
+153 RKSYDIS
-160 LTGTSPDTSALEN
+160 LTGSRPDTSALEN

-181 EMYDQALGTYNE
+181 ELYDEAIATYTD

-209 SCYTLKGDDENSLK
+209 ACYTLKGDDENSMK
-223 TINEGL
+223 VITEGL
-229 AKYPGDAGMIIE
+229 EKYPGDAGMIIE

-257 DLNKLQEMDPNNV
+257 DLNKLQELDPNNV
-270 SILFTLGNIFGD
+270 SILFTLGSIFGD

-289 ADKAIAYYKRIIEID
+289 ADKAIGYYTRIIELD

-315 MVYITLSNKKITEA
+315 MVYITLSNQKITEA

-334 TSKAEIER
+334 ASMAEIER
-342 YNTLMDE
+342 YNKLMDE
-349 STEYLSQGLPY
+349 STEYLRQGLPY
-360 AQTAY
+360 AKTAY
-365 QAQPSDDLKHLLKTM
+365 EAQPSDDLKHLLKTL
-380 YVKLKMFNEAKALD
+380 YVKLKMMDEAKALD